1 MSGADARDEKMTR
14 SNFLKL
20 AFAAVPGAAAL
31 FAAGCG
37 GEEDD
42 EGEEDDD

>member
-1 MSGADARDEKMTR
+1 MFGTDARDEMTR

-20 AFAAVPGAAAL
+20 AFAAIPGAAAL

-42 EGEEDDD
+42 EEEDDD

>member
-1 MSGADARDEKMTR
+1 MFGTDARDEKMTR

-20 AFAAVPGAAAL
+20 AFAAIPGAAAL

-42 EGEEDDD
+42 EEEDDD

>member
-1 MSGADARDEKMTR
+1 MLGTDARDEKMTR

-20 AFAAVPGAAAL
+20 AFAAIPGAAAL

-42 EGEEDDD
+42 EEADDD